1 MKNTEKGKSKAPS
14 QRQLRVAEELRHVIA
29 KMLSQDEVF
38 VEGLKPAYI
47 MITQVTISPD
57 LSYATAFVETIG
69 DVNIDEQIALLN
81 RHKGVFRYRIGKT
94 VRLRIVPDI
103 IFKSDTRFA
112 VSQHINELLN
122 TPQVR
127 ADVEKTIEDEEFE

>member
-14 QRQLRVAEELRHVIA
+14 QRQLRVAEEIRHVLA

-38 VEGLKPAYI
+38 IEGLKSSFI
-47 MITQVTISPD
+47 MVTQVTISPD

-69 DVNIDEQIALLN
+69 DAVNLDEQITLLN
-81 RHKGVFRYRIGKT
+81 RHKGVFRYKIGKS

-103 IFKSDTRFA
+103 IFKSDNRFA
-112 VSQHINELLN
+112 ASKYINDLLN
-122 TPQVR
+122 SPQVR
-127 ADVEKTIEDEEFE
+127 ADVEKEIEDEEF